1 MLDIRDRSAKARV
14 NVVKKVKVKDQWKFC
29 PVVLE
34 ANGRLKN
41 KVRIGGRIET
51 HVEGVYYIE
60 WREAGQ
66 RRREAVTHPS
76 QVLERARL
84 KALEIDARKAGLK
97 VDLPRLQAAN
107 SIRPLLPDEILQPP
121 DNGGG
126 QRAPELMKT
135 REAHLREVI
144 SSAIRSE
151 LESLLLRSAEH
162 RVQLSPL
169 LSPGFEHANPNPVGT
184 KSTKETSR
192 AILGESISI
201 GDEIQFSRKDE
212 GLVNREPMLQPAAT
226 MATPVRGEPA
236 KKTLR
241 DLQAEFLDYK
251 RCTKKKDGTPLDKE
265 TIDSYQQQTDE
276 FLTNCGLSYP
286 EEITGQHLRNFMAAL
301 TQRGVSHR
309 TVCNNYTSIAT
320 FLKFMAID
328 HKSLLPFNERPTP
341 DDPIVEAY
349 EEADMKK
356 FFAAIRDVRKRLAFE
371 VLLKVGL
378 REREMTTLEWTD
390 LKFGNNPTVTIR
402 AKKPHLKFRTK
413 TGKGRTIPLEGNL
426 ALTLADWRRTN
437 PHTKL
442 VFGTMND
449 LEDSHFYR
457 HANETFDAA
466 GLPRFKRPLHRFR
479 DTFGTWTMRSGK
491 VDLRTLQHWMGH
503 SSITQTEKYLSPGSS
518 HAQQVGINSTFA
530 GVSYGEAEVTA

>member
-1 MLDIRDRSAKARV
+1 MLDIRDRAAKVRV
-14 NVVKKVKVKDQWKFC
+14 NIVKKVKVKDQWKFC

-41 KVRIGGRIET
+41 KVRVGGRIET
-51 HVEGVYYIE
+51 HVEGAYFIE

-66 RRREAVTHPS
+66 RRREAVPHAS

-84 KALEIDARKAGLK
+84 KALEIDARKAGLE
-97 VDLPRLQAAN
+97 VDLPKSDVAN

-121 DNGGG
+121 ENRGG
-126 QRAPELMKT
+126 QRVPGLMKN
-135 REAHLREVI
+135 RETDLREVI

-151 LESLLLRSAEH
+151 LASLLLRSAE
-162 RVQLSPL
+162 RQVQMSPL
-169 LSPGFEHANPNPVGT
+169 LSPGVEHGNTNPVGT
-184 KSTKETSR
+184 KNTKE
-192 AILGESISI
+192 
-201 GDEIQFSRKDE
+201 
-212 GLVNREPMLQPAAT
+212 LQPAMPIPT
-226 MATPVRGEPA
+226 SVKEEPA

-251 RCTKKKDGTPLDKE
+251 RRTKKKDGTPLDKE

-276 FLTNCGLSYP
+276 FLTSCSVPYP

-349 EEADMKK
+349 EECDMKK
-356 FFAAIRDVRKRLAFE
+356 FFAALRDVRKRLAFE

-413 TGKGRTIPLEGNL
+413 TGKGRTIPLELSL
-426 ALTLADWRRTN
+426 ALKLADWRRTN

-466 GLPRFKRPLHRFR
+466 KLPRFKRPLHRFR

-530 GVSYGEAEVTA
+530 GVSYGQTEGTA